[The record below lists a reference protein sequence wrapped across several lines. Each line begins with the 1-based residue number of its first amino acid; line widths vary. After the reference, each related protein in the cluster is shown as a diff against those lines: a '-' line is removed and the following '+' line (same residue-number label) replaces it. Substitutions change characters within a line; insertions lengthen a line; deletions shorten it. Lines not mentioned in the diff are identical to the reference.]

1 MENLS
6 RLRHCWYI
14 YNWNLSAS
22 IIKHF
27 QSALMAGVFCVVL
40 TLHMH
45 LFCTYKEAVKV
56 KSSTGVK
63 ELFLEELWVNGLWR
77 KEIGKK

>member
-1 MENLS
+1 
-6 RLRHCWYI
+6 
-14 YNWNLSAS
+14 
-22 IIKHF
+22 
-27 QSALMAGVFCVVL
+27 MAGVFCVVL